1 MCNVIIPHFTN
12 FPLLTQKRAD
22 FELFKQGVLYIK
34 DKESL
39 TLEDLEYLVSL
50 RASMGKGLSGKLLEM
65 FPNIKP
71 ADRPLVENVKNLNP
85 NWVTGFAAGDG
96 CFTVKASKTEKG
108 LKTRI
113 QLEFKITQHSRDQEL
128 MKGLIEFFNCGSII
142 VNQKFVDYHT
152 TKFSDLTEIIMP
164 FFEKY
169 PIIGVKYLDF
179 LGFVEV
185 ANLMKG
191 KKHLTAEGLNK
202 ILAVKA
208 GMNKGRY
215 LD

>member
-1 MCNVIIPHFTN
+1 
-12 FPLLTQKRAD
+12 
-22 FELFKQGVLYIK
+22 
-34 DKESL
+34 
-39 TLEDLEYLVSL
+39 
-50 RASMGKGLSGKLLEM
+50 
-65 FPNIKP
+65 
-71 ADRPLVENVKNLNP
+71 
-85 NWVTGFAAGDG
+85 
-96 CFTVKASKTEKG
+96 
-108 LKTRI
+108 
-113 QLEFKITQHSRDQEL
+113 